1 MKTMQA
7 KARIGEGV
15 LTAQQDESGRLRA
28 HATDAGALNKFL
40 DLYSRMEGGTL
51 DLSMQDVE
59 DGSRGSANVTNF
71 VLRNEPALRQ
81 LMAAGQAPVDGRVE
95 QSPAINPET
104 ARFEKMSASFTRA
117 TGRLEL
123 REAVIFNSQMGLTTQ
138 GFIDYGRDRMDLNGT
153 FVPAYQVNSLVTHIP
168 VVGALLG
175 GGTHEGIF
183 GVNYRIVGPA
193 SGPTLNVNPL
203 SAMTPGFLRK
213 VFGAI
218 DGTTPLVDT
227 PAQVGAARATGA
239 PMQIGESPPAVR

>member
-1 MKTMQA
+1 MRTMQA
-7 KARIGEGV
+7 KARIGEGA
-15 LTAQQDESGRLRA
+15 LTAQQDKSGRLHA
-28 HATDAGALNKFL
+28 HATDAGALIKFF
-40 DLYSRMEGGTL
+40 DFYGRMEGGTL
-51 DLSMQDVE
+51 DLAMQDAE

-81 LMAAGQAPVDGRVE
+81 LVAAGQAPVGGRIRME
-95 QSPAINPET
+95 QAPIVNPDT

-117 TGRLEL
+117 TGRLDL

-138 GFIDYGRDRMDLNGT
+138 GFIDYGRDRVDLNGT

-168 VVGALLG
+168 VVGTLLG

-218 DGTTPLVDT
+218 DGTTPAL
-227 PAQVGAARATGA
+227 GA
-239 PMQIGESPPAVR
+239 PSQTDAPLQIGESPPAVR